1 MLTAFTLK
9 NFKSY
14 RGARLPLAPLSILIG
29 ANASGKSNAIE
40 ALRLLSWLAEGQ
52 KLFNIQHAVQRSER
66 IVRGR
71 LATLGYHGSEEFG
84 LGCETDE
91 ETWNQLE
98 MNLRLREDELH
109 IAGESITS
117 LNQSVPL
124 YQLDGPSEG
133 MGTDVRVAY
142 NNFAR
147 GGKKPHIVCS
157 DQQPIFTQLD
167 TPARYPDSQKTAAR
181 IIPETVRN
189 YQSHLGNILFLD
201 PIPARMRD
209 YSFVSDR
216 RLLGDGSNLSS
227 ALFALWGE
235 ESQADE
241 EPYASNRADILKF
254 IQSLPEQDIQT
265 VGFLFGPRK
274 EVMLELVETF
284 GGTNRR
290 YDASLLSD
298 GTLRVLAIAAAMLS
312 ATEGSLVVIEE
323 IDNGVH
329 PSRARLLLDQIQSIA
344 RRRSLRVLL
353 STHNPALLD
362 ALPGAAI
369 PDVVFCYRDPEK
381 GDSRLVRL
389 QDIPDYPELIAQG
402 TLGHLMTAGI
412 LERFVKFHPGKEDR
426 KKQAL
431 AWLESLEEEAEG

>member
-14 RGARLPLAPLSILIG
+14 RDARLPLAPLSILIG

-52 KLFNIQHAVQRSER
+52 KLFNIQHAVQHSER

-71 LATLGYHGSEEFG
+71 LATLGYRGSADFG
-84 LGCETDE
+84 LGCETDGE
-91 ETWNQLE
+91 DWNRLE
-98 MNLRLREDELH
+98 MTLTLREDELH
-109 IAGESITS
+109 ITRESITS
-117 LNQSVPL
+117 PGQTVPL
-124 YQLDGPSEG
+124 YQLDGGSEG
-133 MGTDVRVAY
+133 MGMDVRVAY

-147 GGKKPHIVCS
+147 GGRKPHILCS
-157 DQQPIFTQLD
+157 DQQAIFTQLD
-167 TPARYPDSQKTAAR
+167 TPARYPDTQKTAAR
-181 IIPETVRN
+181 IIPETVRK
-189 YQSHLGNILFLD
+189 YQSHLGKILFLD
-201 PIPARMRD
+201 PVPARMRD

-235 ESQADE
+235 EPQADE
-241 EPYASNRADILKF
+241 APYASNRANILKF

-284 GGTNRR
+284 GGTDRR

-329 PSRARLLLDQIQSIA
+329 PSRARLLLNQIQAIA

-362 ALPGAAI
+362 ALPDAAI
-369 PDVVFCYRDPEK
+369 PDVVFCYRDTGE

-389 QDIPDYPELIAQG
+389 QDVPDYPELIAQG

-412 LERFVKFHPGKEDR
+412 LERFVKFHPGKEER

-431 AWLESLEEEAEG
+431 AWLESMEEAEG